1 MGILRK
7 IKRLFKIKTKRAYVE
22 SKPDN
27 PVDATASIL
36 RNSAST
42 CRCGSLA
49 FPTEQ
54 KGNEYKCIRCHKK
67 IQNTCYNLGF
77 RNRDSSST
85 ASIKIPSQILNMDY
99 YNDAIKLLEKEDKKR
114 R

>member
-7 IKRLFKIKTKRAYVE
+7 IKRLFKIKTKRFRVK
-22 SKPDN
+22 SKPDS
-27 PVDATASIL
+27 PVDAAASIL
-36 RNSAST
+36 RNIATT

-67 IQNTCYNLGF
+67 MQRIDYNLGF

-85 ASIKIPSQILNMDY
+85 ASIKKPSQILNMDY
-99 YNDAIKLLEKEDKKR
+99 YDDAIRLLEKEDKR
-114 R
+114 SR